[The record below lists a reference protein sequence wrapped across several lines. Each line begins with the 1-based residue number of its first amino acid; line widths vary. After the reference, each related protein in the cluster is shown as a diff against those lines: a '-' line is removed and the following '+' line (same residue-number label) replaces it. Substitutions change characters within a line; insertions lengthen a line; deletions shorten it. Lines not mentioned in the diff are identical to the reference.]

1 MSKPS
6 DVLQPPTTA
15 PASDWLNTAFQA
27 TPPISIELIL
37 GRTAL
42 ALVLGF
48 VVAGVYRISLSQR
61 RGDAPALTTTLVLLA
76 VLIALVTIV
85 IGDNIA
91 RAFGLVG
98 ALSIVRFRT
107 VVEDTRDTAFVIFA
121 VVVGMAVGAGYP
133 MLAAVGIP
141 AVAIAALGMRL
152 VIGKNES
159 SRSLNATLV
168 VRIGVGHDPKTLLDA
183 IFTSYLT
190 ESQLSGMSSARQG
203 AAFDLT
209 YSIRFKQADRAF
221 VFVSE
226 LNRIDGIQNVEY
238 KQ

>member
-1 MSKPS
+1 MSKHADLP
-6 DVLQPPTTA
+6 A
-15 PASDWLNTAFQA
+15 PAAGTADWMSSAFQA
-27 TPPISIELIL
+27 APPISIEVIL

-48 VVAGVYRISLSQR
+48 AVAAVYRLSLPQR

-85 IGDNIA
+85 IGDNVA

-141 AVAIAALGMRL
+141 AVALGALAMRL
-152 VIGKNES
+152 LTAPNEPN
-159 SRSLNATLV
+159 RGVAATLV
-168 VRIGVGHDPKTLLDA
+168 VRIGVGHEAKTLLDA
-183 IFTSYLT
+183 PFATFLA
-190 ESQLSGMSSARQG
+190 ESQLTSIATARQG
-203 AAFDLT
+203 AAFDFT
-209 YSIRFKQADRAF
+209 YSVRLKQAEQAAALIA
-221 VFVSE
+221 E
-226 LNRIDGIQNVEY
+226 LNRIEGIQNVEF